1 MTNNL
6 YRKRYFEILTNHLTN
21 LAAKSSKMPYPPH
34 WKPDIDYSFCR
45 FFIRRMDTS
54 SHNKTDEVPMARL
67 PLTGFIF
74 VTKGEVLVEA
84 DGSSYLCQPG
94 HTLIIP
100 AQCPFAIRYF
110 NDAAGYTGA
119 FDTSAFSD
127 PKPLRFITKPV
138 HQAFWFDEAVFM
150 GELFKMIL
158 TSFEKGDDLFVEKA
172 LDLFLSRIK
181 SGKQPVMPQA
191 VNLFLESLFDP
202 QRAIGNITGYAQAAG
217 ISENYLSRQVKQ
229 STGRSVGAWIDLSRL
244 VRAKKLLAG
253 TSMPIIDV
261 ASAVGLDDQSYFARF
276 FKRET
281 GQTPSGFRKSMQG

>member
-1 MTNNL
+1 
-6 YRKRYFEILTNHLTN
+6 
-21 LAAKSSKMPYPPH
+21 MPYHPH
-34 WKPDIDYSFCR
+34 WKPDIDYSSCR

-54 SHNKTDEVPMARL
+54 SQNKTDDIPVARL

-84 DGSSYLCQPG
+84 DGNSYLCQPG
-94 HTLIIP
+94 HIVIIP
-100 AQCPFAIRYF
+100 SQCPFAIRYYH
-110 NDAAGYTGA
+110 DAAGFTGA
-119 FDTSAFSD
+119 FDASVLSD
-127 PKPLRFITKPV
+127 PKPIRFITRPV

-158 TSFEKGDDLFVEKA
+158 ASFEKGDEVFVEKA

-181 SGKQPVMPQA
+181 SGQLPVIPKA
-191 VNLFLESLFDP
+191 VNVFLESLFDP
-202 QRAIGNITGYAQAAG
+202 KCTIGNLTGYAQAIG

-229 STGRSVGAWIDLSRL
+229 STARSVGAWIDIARV
-244 VRAKKLLAG
+244 VRAKRLLAG

-281 GQTPSGFRKSMQG
+281 GQTPSKFRKTMQG